1 MSVPCEQCTTSPASV
16 HKSGPPS
23 ASLGKAGCS
32 DVVVCDAGQGYARS
46 KDGLEL
52 HMATNYL
59 GPFLLTM
66 LLLPSLQR
74 SASKVSN
81 PPTIVT
87 NNNNSNNSNNNIAF
101 QLMMS

>member
-1 MSVPCEQCTTSPASV
+1 MVDGT
-16 HKSGPPS
+16 
-23 ASLGKAGCS
+23 
-32 DVVVCDAGQGYARS
+32 GQGYAKS

-74 SASKVSN
+74 SASKVTNSPMIMMIIITVTVVTILVMTTLSSSAHDELGTCSACKVSN
-81 PPTIVT
+81 PPAPLYHETL
-87 NNNNSNNSNNNIAF
+87 
-101 QLMMS
+101 QPLR

>member
-1 MSVPCEQCTTSPASV
+1 MNITSYIGMHTPLCIFVPCDTALQAQQACTNQ
-16 HKSGPPS
+16 
-23 ASLGKAGCS
+23 GKAGCS
-32 DVVVCDAGQGYARS
+32 DVVVCVTGQGYAKS

-66 LLLPSLQR
+66 LLLPSLHR

-81 PPTIVT
+81 PLASLHQQT
-87 NNNNSNNSNNNIAF
+87 
-101 QLMMS
+101 M